1 MDFPLKLFHGI
12 LHVFADGLDVESLCG
27 SNGRVTQ
34 DRLHHGVRNTEPLE
48 IRRQTATIGLP
59 SLPLESTCLKPWLD
73 YTVGE
78 IVRIQRSAN
87 RVRKY
92 PATRSFGLDR
102 VQENPQGLD
111 DRYNSGAFFVFVSLG
126 LIVKVGSPN

>member
-1 MDFPLKLFHGI
+1 M
-12 LHVFADGLDVESLCG
+12 ESLCG

-92 PATRSFGLDR
+92 PATRSFGLDG
-102 VQENPQGLD
+102 V
-111 DRYNSGAFFVFVSLG
+111 
-126 LIVKVGSPN
+126 